1 MMTVRHLIPLLKSE
15 LMQGIDKIQSVAK
28 KLRIDSK
35 LLLQEWFQ
43 IVNDEPALLPNDM
56 SCDK

>member
-1 MMTVRHLIPLLKSE
+1 
-15 LMQGIDKIQSVAK
+15 MQGIDKIQSVAR

-35 LLLQEWFQ
+35 LLLKEWFQ
-43 IVNDEPALLPNDM
+43 ILNDEPALLPNDM